1 MNLTAE
7 TLLVN
12 QFDMEL
18 GTAGLTPRRRGV
30 ATRGPRR
37 ASDGLATVAAS
48 MRSYGLHRASGP
60 ALPPGRWALF
70 LVPKRHQTR
79 LWAPLGRLHRPSDG
93 HRPGGEPQAA
103 RATAT

>member
-18 GTAGLTPRRRGV
+18 GTARLTPRRRGV

-48 MRSYGLHRASGP
+48 MRSSGLHRGIWPRSTP
-60 ALPPGRWALF
+60 RRWALF
-70 LVPKRHQTR
+70 LVPE
-79 LWAPLGRLHRPSDG
+79 RPSD
-93 HRPGGEPQAA
+93 AA
-103 RATAT
+103 VGATWPAAPT